1 MLKQM
6 SLEIG
11 KYNEFYLDKP
21 KTIFCDID
29 GTILKHTHRFSD
41 LDKFEP
47 IALPGVVEK
56 FNEWDSLGHR
66 IVLVTARKESGREM
80 TERQLKSLGIMW
92 DQLIMG
98 VSSGQRVLLNDKL
111 QAEDPDRA
119 KSVNLITNQG
129 FLNTDWKKY
138 GL

>member
-1 MLKQM
+1 M
-6 SLEIG
+6 SIEVG
-11 KYNEFYLDKP
+11 KHNEFYLDKP

-29 GTILKHTHRFSD
+29 GTILKHAHRFSD
-41 LDKFEP
+41 LDKLDP
-47 IALPGVVEK
+47 IALPGVTEK

-111 QAEDPDRA
+111 QPEDLDRA
-119 KSVNLITNQG
+119 KSINLITDQG
-129 FLNTDWKKY
+129 FLNVDWKKY